1 MRAIVISHIY
11 TEKSG
16 TSCYLFSTFAQIYH
30 TVPVSMQYITC
41 VLLTFY
47 IYIHMLHSHQ
57 FQFNSN
63 TIVSDTE
70 FCFSAMSIFPC
81 SLLRQCV
88 EQFSSFECYYTFWG
102 RKYIKLSAQKF
113 LLVHSFGYFK
123 SLIRFL
129 FTCKHY

>member
-16 TSCYLFSTFAQIYH
+16 TSCFLFSTFAQIYH
-30 TVPVSMQYITC
+30 TIPVSMQYITC

-70 FCFSAMSIFPC
+70 FCFSAMSQIDGHHPD
-81 SLLRQCV
+81 LLYCYLHLIAK
-88 EQFSSFECYYTFWG
+88 SSNVSPKFEKITPFASEVLFIESQQTLNTFH
-102 RKYIKLSAQKF
+102 IIAI
-113 LLVHSFGYFK
+113 LVF
-123 SLIRFL
+123 
-129 FTCKHY
+129 